1 VKSYKEVYE
10 QWFGSED
17 NVIIVKEEEIGKL
30 ILGIEDESIAIAY
43 VMNIDENY
51 EISIDKRINVGR
63 YSYKEEKLILY
74 TEKELYKILLNLMII
89 IKRRDIRLTVGD
101 KVLEGNI
108 EHVEQKCDMGYMK
121 NLLNKIVKYCVYV
134 N

>member
-1 VKSYKEVYE
+1 MKSYKEVYE